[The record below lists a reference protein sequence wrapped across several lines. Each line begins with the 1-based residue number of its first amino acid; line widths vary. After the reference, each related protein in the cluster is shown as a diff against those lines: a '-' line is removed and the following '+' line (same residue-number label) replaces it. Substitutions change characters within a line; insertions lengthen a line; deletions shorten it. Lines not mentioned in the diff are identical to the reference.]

1 MYKRILHFSD
11 QLRRKVSKTK
21 RKHSSDPSGASRRFW
36 MGLSKTEV
44 NLRRLLAAAPQ
55 QQNQAKLIHYV
66 ATLREQLEQLAEER
80 TPEGL
85 PRVSKAQLN
94 EYSEKIEAVA
104 SKLVVTESGTQLPQE
119 PSLESKVRDSPS
131 TSEGESVRSPKG
143 LRRRIVPPSEDKSP
157 RIDKDSDTSK
167 SVKLDAAAQA
177 HIEKHRKL
185 QEDLTDEMV
194 GLARQLKES
203 SLMMSQSIK
212 NTEKILDSTEQAVE
226 HSLASTGHANSRAME
241 VYSQS
246 LKTSCFT
253 WLLIFFMTCVFVM
266 VVLLIRVT

>member
-1 MYKRILHFSD
+1 
-11 QLRRKVSKTK
+11 
-21 RKHSSDPSGASRRFW
+21 

-44 NLRRLLAAAPQ
+44 NLRRLLAAATQ

-104 SKLVVTESGTQLPQE
+104 SKLVVTEFQSGTQLPQE

-157 RIDKDSDTSK
+157 RIDKDSNTSN

-212 NTEKILDSTEQAVE
+212 NTEKQ
-226 HSLASTGHANSRAME
+226 
-241 VYSQS
+241 
-246 LKTSCFT
+246 
-253 WLLIFFMTCVFVM
+253 
-266 VVLLIRVT
+266 

>member
-1 MYKRILHFSD
+1 MNI
-11 QLRRKVSKTK
+11 
-21 RKHSSDPSGASRRFW
+21 
-36 MGLSKTEV
+36 
-44 NLRRLLAAAPQ
+44 
-55 QQNQAKLIHYV
+55 
-66 ATLREQLEQLAEER
+66 RE
-80 TPEGL
+80 
-85 PRVSKAQLN
+85 
-94 EYSEKIEAVA
+94 IEAVA
-104 SKLVVTESGTQLPQE
+104 SKLVVTEFKSGTQLPQE

-226 HSLASTGHANSRAME
+226 NSLASTGHANSRAME

-266 VVLLIRVT
+266 VVLLLSE